1 MTVSTVVSLPFTPP
15 THNKYFTAFKI
26 VNSLIAYTD
35 HTPISEFLFPE
46 ISIYIYSLSLPKGK
60 SAVVSTD
67 LGVALTHTST
77 AGGPWLAVVI
87 CAV

>member
-1 MTVSTVVSLPFTPP
+1 MTVSTVVSLPFTP

-35 HTPISEFLFPE
+35 HTP
-46 ISIYIYSLSLPKGK
+46 IYIYSLSLPKGK

>member
-1 MTVSTVVSLPFTPP
+1 MINHLVVNDRIYCCIFTLYADAQQVLYRVQNCKFSHSLYRP
-15 THNKYFTAFKI
+15 
-26 VNSLIAYTD
+26 
-35 HTPISEFLFPE
+35 
-46 ISIYIYSLSLPKGK
+46 YIYSLSLPKGK